1 MNQENLEATPVASQE
16 TETNHSLQTT
26 GETSPIATEHVL
38 SEEKPFLEEVHPAL
52 SLEREITEPEIQEP
66 IDTGS
71 IYDEYESEIE
81 NIVEP
86 ENPLPEITLEELSPV
101 IQAALIA
108 NGWNKLMPVQSRTVP
123 YMLSGRDMLI
133 QSKTGSG
140 KTGAFLIPLVS
151 IMEEEHAHPQALILV
166 PTREL
171 AVQVMDEFTKLS
183 NGRKL
188 RAVALFGGVKY
199 EAQIEALRKGVHLV
213 VATPGRLLDLLE
225 QRILDFDSLRD
236 LVMDEADEM
245 LGLGFYPDMKAI
257 QRYLPD
263 NYCTTMF
270 SATVPPAVK
279 SLSREF
285 QASTRGFL
293 SLSSKNMSTDAL
305 EHIYHVVEAMDK
317 DRSILRLLEFHHP
330 ESAIIFCNMKRDVHY
345 LCEFLTQHG
354 FDVGELS
361 GDVNQAQRT
370 KTLRAFRDQ
379 SLKILIATD
388 VAARGIDISHV
399 THVFLHDHP
408 EDNEVYVHRA
418 GRTARAGKTGKAIS
432 VVTAVEEISLKKT
445 KTLFGFNFKKEEM
458 PSESEVRN
466 KVCQR
471 LIVHLEQR
479 LHDLKP
485 VQERRVRQYVPMAQ
499 DLVQMG
505 ARPEI
510 LALLLEDYVRHHAGK
525 F

>member
-1 MNQENLEATPVASQE
+1 
-16 TETNHSLQTT
+16 
-26 GETSPIATEHVL
+26 
-38 SEEKPFLEEVHPAL
+38 
-52 SLEREITEPEIQEP
+52 
-66 IDTGS
+66 
-71 IYDEYESEIE
+71 
-81 NIVEP
+81 
-86 ENPLPEITLEELSPV
+86 
-101 IQAALIA
+101 
-108 NGWNKLMPVQSRTVP
+108 
-123 YMLSGRDMLI
+123 
-133 QSKTGSG
+133 
-140 KTGAFLIPLVS
+140 
-151 IMEEEHAHPQALILV
+151 
-166 PTREL
+166 
-171 AVQVMDEFTKLS
+171 
-183 NGRKL
+183 
-188 RAVALFGGVKY
+188 
-199 EAQIEALRKGVHLV
+199 
-213 VATPGRLLDLLE
+213 
-225 QRILDFDSLRD
+225 
-236 LVMDEADEM
+236 
-245 LGLGFYPDMKAI
+245 
-257 QRYLPD
+257 
-263 NYCTTMF
+263 
-270 SATVPPAVK
+270 
-279 SLSREF
+279 
-285 QASTRGFL
+285 
-293 SLSSKNMSTDAL
+293 
-305 EHIYHVVEAMDK
+305 MDK